1 MKYKA
6 QGIDQK
12 TKKDPEW
19 HSYQA
24 KMDERSQSYRYSK
37 LLSLYLLD
45 TIESQS
51 DTVKTNIMKNLY
63 LYASSASE
71 ESSVFRKLT

>member
-6 QGIDQK
+6 QGIEQK
-12 TKKDPEW
+12 TKKDDEW
-19 HSYQA
+19 GDYQS

-45 TIESQS
+45 TIDSQ
-51 DTVKTNIMKNLY
+51 TAAVKTDIMKNLY